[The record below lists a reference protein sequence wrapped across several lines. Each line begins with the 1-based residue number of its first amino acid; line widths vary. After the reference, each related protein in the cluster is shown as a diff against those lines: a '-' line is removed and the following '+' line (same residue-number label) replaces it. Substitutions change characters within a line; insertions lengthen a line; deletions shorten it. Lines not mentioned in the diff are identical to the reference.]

1 MDLSLVKIKIILG
14 FLLSFAITF
23 VAIPTIIRVTRMT
36 GWLDSPDERK
46 VHSKPIPRLAGT
58 AIFASISI
66 VALLVFDNE
75 CIGYMNSFLAS
86 LIILFFIGIKD
97 DILITAPLTKFL
109 GQLVAVSLVV
119 FLGDVRITNL
129 HGFFHIFYI
138 PDWIGIGIT
147 VFVFLII
154 INAFNFIDGIDG
166 LASIIAIEAAATLG
180 WWFYQRHIYEYTV
193 IAAILIGSL
202 LAYLRY
208 NLSRGENKI
217 FMGDTGTMI
226 IGLTIGLL
234 AIQFN
239 EFVLRFSDLKF
250 FPAPAVSF
258 GIMIIPF
265 YDLMRIVFVRVV
277 SGKHFFEPDKNHIH
291 HIFLRLGFS
300 QRQTLVILSVINLV
314 FIFLSFFLAKYFTI
328 RRLLLILFI
337 LIALIIY
344 IPAHILRKK
353 EELRNGE

>member
-1 MDLSLVKIKIILG
+1 MDLGQVKIMIILG
-14 FLLSFAITF
+14 FLLAFVITF
-23 VAIPTIIRVTRMT
+23 VSIPTIIRVTRMT
-36 GWLDSPDERK
+36 GWLDRPDERK

-58 AIFASISI
+58 AIFASI
-66 VALLVFDNE
+66 ALATLLVLPAGEASFL
-75 CIGYMNSFLAS
+75 NSFLAS

-109 GQLVAVSLVV
+109 GQLVAVSLLVV
-119 FLGDVRITNL
+119 LGDVRITNM

-138 PDWIGIGIT
+138 PAWIGVPLTILI
-147 VFVFLII
+147 FLII

-166 LASIIAIEAAATLG
+166 LSAVIAIEVAATFG
-180 WWFYQRHIYEYTV
+180 FWFYQRHIYEYTV
-193 IAAILIGSL
+193 IAVILIGSL

-208 NLSRGENKI
+208 NLSDGENKI

-234 AIQFN
+234 AVQFN
-239 EFVLRFSDLKF
+239 EFVLRFSDLKY

-258 GIMIIPF
+258 GIMIMPF
-265 YDLMRIVFVRVV
+265 YDLMRIIYVRTII
-277 SGKHFFEPDKNHIH
+277 GKHFFEPDKNHVH
-291 HIFLRLGFS
+291 HIFLRLGFT
-300 QRQTLVILSVINLV
+300 QRQTLLILSLINLV

-328 RRLLLILFI
+328 RRLLLVLFI
-337 LIALIIY
+337 LIAIIIY

-353 EELRNGE
+353 EEMKNE